1 MSYLNAANHYNFFPS
16 SHYLYGLLIYSLHEH
31 RPKIMRM
38 RWSNDAKI
46 HHAWVTDWCQKKK
59 LLKCI
64 NNCDGTFSHHYDF
77 RNQNIYES
85 DENLSAYCDRSVRFQ
100 YSHLQVIFESY
111 FIRHTIISHFVNSCT
126 TKNEEREDNRWW
138 WRIQMRFKIM
148 RINLYKNDDCIYC
161 CRHMFP

>member
-1 MSYLNAANHYNFFPS
+1 MKQRRKDTSCMGHRLMS
-16 SHYLYGLLIYSLHEH
+16 EE
-31 RPKIMRM
+31 
-38 RWSNDAKI
+38 
-46 HHAWVTDWCQKKK
+46 KK

-126 TKNEEREDNRWW
+126 TKNEEREDNR
-138 WRIQMRFKIM
+138 
-148 RINLYKNDDCIYC
+148 
-161 CRHMFP
+161 